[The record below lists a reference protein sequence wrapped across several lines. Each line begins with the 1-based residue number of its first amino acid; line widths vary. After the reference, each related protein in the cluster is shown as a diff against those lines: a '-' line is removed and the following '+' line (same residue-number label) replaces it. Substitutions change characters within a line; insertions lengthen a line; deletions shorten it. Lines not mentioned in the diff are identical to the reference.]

1 MTPPTGAVLVTGA
14 STGIGRAV
22 VEHLAARDVP
32 VFAGVRRL
40 EDAPEHANVTPL
52 RLDVT
57 SAEDITSAVDAVG
70 RAGSLHGLV
79 NNAGIG
85 KGGALEAMDLDDLRE
100 QLEVNVVGQVAV
112 TQGFLP
118 LLRANGGGRVV
129 FTGSISSKVGMPYM
143 APYVASKHAILGL
156 AESLRREVARW
167 NIQVT
172 TLLPGTIDTPI
183 WQKATSET
191 DQMRTQ
197 LSMEHAE
204 LYGEVLEKFGRVL
217 AAAPSGGVAPER
229 VARATYKALFARR
242 PKAEYLVGPDA
253 RILTTLSAVLPH
265 RVVDA
270 LVARQL
276 DAAK

>member
-1 MTPPTGAVLVTGA
+1 MTPPAGAVLVTGA
-14 STGIGRAV
+14 STGIGRAI
-22 VEHLAARDVP
+22 VEHLATRDVP

-40 EDAPEHANVTPL
+40 EDAPDHRNVTPV

-57 SAEDITSAVDAVG
+57 SPDDIASAADTVAK
-70 RAGSLHGLV
+70 AGSLHGLV

-85 KGGALEAMDLDDLRE
+85 KGGAVETLDLDDLRE

-112 TQGFLP
+112 TQAFLP
-118 LLRANGGGRVV
+118 LLRANGGGRIV

-143 APYVASKHAILGL
+143 SPYVASKHAILGL

-183 WQKATSET
+183 WHKATSET
-191 DQMRTQ
+191 ERMRTGM
-197 LSMEHAE
+197 STEHAE
-204 LYGEVLEKFGRVL
+204 LYGEALEKFGRVL
-217 AAAPSGGVAPER
+217 ADAPSGGIPPER
-229 VARATYKALFARR
+229 VAQATYKALFARR

-253 RILTTLSAVLPH
+253 RVLTVLSTLLPH

-276 DAAK
+276 DAAQ